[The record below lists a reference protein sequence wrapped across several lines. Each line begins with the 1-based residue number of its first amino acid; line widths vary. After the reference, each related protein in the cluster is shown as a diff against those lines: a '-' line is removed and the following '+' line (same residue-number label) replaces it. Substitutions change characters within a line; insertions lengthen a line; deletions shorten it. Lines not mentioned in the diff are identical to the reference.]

1 MRELDP
7 DVEERNY
14 SKQALTKKEL
24 QEILKAVTVAS
35 VLNTRHKVAKEKGWK
50 EKAPSKTAFVVAA
63 LEENNLLRRPI
74 LLSGG
79 EAVIGK
85 SEAAIRD
92 LLA

>member
-14 SKQALTKKEL
+14 SKEPLTKKEL
-24 QEILKAVTVAS
+24 AEILKAVSVAD
-35 VLNTRHKVAKEKGWK
+35 VLNTRHKVAKAKGWK
-50 EKAPSKTAFVVAA
+50 EKAPSKTAFVQAA
-63 LEENNLLRRPI
+63 IEENNLLRRPI

-79 EAVIGK
+79 EAVVGK
-85 SEAAIRD
+85 SEAAIRE